1 MQRVL
6 DKLADVNLKDSL
18 HQDDYCDLFENG
30 RMPNCLEL
38 LLSLIPDSCLV
49 CCKKSR
55 KIVAMEKAR
64 EML

>member
-1 MQRVL
+1 MNKF
-6 DKLADVNLKDSL
+6 DKSDELEEDTTFFKTRTMP
-18 HQDDYCDLFENG
+18 YCD
-30 RMPNCLEL
+30 EL
-38 LLSLIPDSCLV
+38 LISLIPDSCLV